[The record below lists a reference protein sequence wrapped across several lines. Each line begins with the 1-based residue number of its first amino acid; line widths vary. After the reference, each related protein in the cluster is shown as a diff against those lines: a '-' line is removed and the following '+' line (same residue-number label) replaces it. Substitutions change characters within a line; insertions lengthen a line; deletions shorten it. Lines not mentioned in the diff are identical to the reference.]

1 MLIITPKISFGKQD
15 LCHLWSMCFN
25 GGLHQAWVRG
35 GHKTLI
41 DTIRVVHP
49 PGHDQFMDKY
59 VAVGFVYFFLFFLS
73 VIPGNTSSGMG
84 DMRQE
89 RGGGLDRVCY
99 QGSYHTESL
108 LFLRCRVWLFVTP
121 WAVAYQASL
130 SMGFSRQYSQRTLEW
145 VAMPSSRGSS

>member
-59 VAVGFVYFFLFFLS
+59 VAVGFVYFYFLFFLS

-108 LFLRCRVWLFVTP
+108 LFLRCRV
-121 WAVAYQASL
+121 
-130 SMGFSRQYSQRTLEW
+130 
-145 VAMPSSRGSS
+145 